1 MMKSIIF
8 CLGLLI
14 CFSNSFVAQELTG
27 FVKDKKQNGI
37 QYVNIGIPAKPLEL
51 LPMKTALLNLK

>member
-8 CLGLLI
+8 CLGLL
-14 CFSNSFVAQELTG
+14 FVSATSFVAQELTG

-37 QYVNIGIPAKPLEL
+37 PYVNIGIPAKPLEL
-51 LPMKTALLNLK
+51 LPMITALLNLK